1 VKRTIR
7 NANEERG
14 DEFLFGVDSDLIAAR
29 GGTVDGNDCLMVRGE
44 SLIEVELNVS
54 RMEKVCVCLGGRSI
68 DFSGD

>member
-29 GGTVDGNDCLMVRGE
+29 GGTVNGNDWLMVRGE
-44 SLIEVELNVS
+44 SLIEAESNVS
-54 RMEKVCVCLGGRSI
+54 RMEKVCACLGGRLI